1 MTYILKDILG
11 WIGLG
16 IGAIVALI
24 GGTVA
29 MVGFVLLRVLPF
41 TIKLGLLA
49 GVVYIFL
56 KLFGVV

>member
-1 MTYILKDILG
+1 MNYILKDILG

-16 IGAIVALI
+16 IGAITALI

-41 TIKLGLLA
+41 AIKLGLLA
-49 GVVYIFL
+49 GVVYLFL
-56 KLFGVV
+56 KLFGIV